1 MTEQVSDDS
10 FQYGGLIA
18 VSKKSLQSKPWY
30 PMAVAA
36 CIAVVLLVFLMRFD
50 SVWFAVRR
58 FFSYFSP
65 VILAIV
71 IAYLVNPLAVFYRDR
86 LFGRI
91 KRKKTKHVLSVA
103 LAFITVLLMVS
114 FLLMTLI
121 PQLIDSISM
130 FAGNIEGYIDS
141 LNDMLR
147 RWGVNLQ
154 DLKIEEFISSSEALL
169 KTLTKFISD
178 NISEILSTS
187 ASAGRSVIEVV
198 IAFMLSIYFL
208 AAKDKLRPGLNRLLK
223 VCIKEEKM
231 PEVMH
236 FFRRCNKILN
246 RYIVYNVLD
255 SLIVGIVNAI
265 FMVILRMPYVG
276 LVSFVVALF
285 NLIPTF
291 GPIIGAVIGAFVLVM
306 IKPWHAL
313 AFLIFTIVLQ
323 TADAYYIKPKIFGD
337 TLGVSGLWILV
348 GIIVGGRMFGVVGIL
363 LAIPAVA
370 ILDFSYGEYLLP
382 WLEERRRKRDEQAA
396 KEKVPENDPD
406 GAPAPSPETDPDNII

>member
-36 CIAVVLLVFLMRFD
+36 CIAVVLFVFLMRFE
-50 SVWFAVRR
+50 VIWGAVRR
-58 FFSYFSP
+58 FFSYFTP
-65 VILAIV
+65 AVLGIV
-71 IAYLVNPLAVFYRDR
+71 IAYLVNPLAVFSRDK

-114 FLLMTLI
+114 FLLLTLI
-121 PQLIDSISM
+121 PQLVDSVSM
-130 FAGNIEGYIDS
+130 FAGNIEGYIAS
-141 LNDMLR
+141 LNEMLR

-178 NISEILSTS
+178 NISEIISTS
-187 ASAGRSVIEVV
+187 ASAGKSVIEVV
-198 IAFMLSIYFL
+198 IAFMLSVYFL

-223 VCIKEEKM
+223 GIVKEEKM
-231 PEVMH
+231 PEVMR

-246 RYIVYNVLD
+246 RYIVYNMLD
-255 SLIVGIVNAI
+255 SLIVGIINAI

-276 LVSFVVALF
+276 LVSFVVGLLTMRAMLRLVNRISFKWFALYM
-285 NLIPTF
+285 L
-291 GPIIGAVIGAFVLVM
+291 VIGVV
-306 IKPWHAL
+306 
-313 AFLIFTIVLQ
+313 TIVLQ
-323 TADAYYIKPKIFGD
+323 IA
-337 TLGVSGLWILV
+337 GVGS
-348 GIIVGGRMFGVVGIL
+348 
-363 LAIPAVA
+363 
-370 ILDFSYGEYLLP
+370 LLP
-382 WLEERRRKRDEQAA
+382 VGAL
-396 KEKVPENDPD
+396 
-406 GAPAPSPETDPDNII
+406 GAPAV